1 MADLREACAQRFT
14 QEEMELLDRAIAFAK
29 EAHKDQKR
37 ESGEPYYTHPEAV
50 ARMLFDMG
58 MDSHTVIAGLLH
70 DVVEDCAA
78 VTLDTVRTNFGE
90 PPPMPRLTGRSKNG

>member
-37 ESGEPYYTHPEAV
+37 ESGEPYTHI
-50 ARMLFDMG
+50 RKRWRGCF
-58 MDSHTVIAGLLH
+58 
-70 DVVEDCAA
+70 
-78 VTLDTVRTNFGE
+78 
-90 PPPMPRLTGRSKNG
+90 LTWAWTAIR

>member
-37 ESGEPYYTHPEAV
+37 ESGEPY
-50 ARMLFDMG
+50 
-58 MDSHTVIAGLLH
+58 
-70 DVVEDCAA
+70 
-78 VTLDTVRTNFGE
+78 
-90 PPPMPRLTGRSKNG
+90 